1 MDGRNDLV
9 GSNESPTPRVSSLER
24 KTGETNIT
32 VTVNL
37 DGQGFYDVDTGNGFL
52 DHMVS
57 QIARHGLF
65 DITLHAVGDKY
76 VGWHHLVE
84 DVAIMLGR
92 AFNQAIGEV
101 KGIRRMGHSMAPL
114 DETLARVVVDCSGR
128 PYAVVNTG
136 LDGLMVETLSGDLVG
151 HFLESFALE
160 GRINMH
166 ADILAGVSPHHKA
179 EALCKAL
186 GRAMRDA
193 VEIDPKSL
201 GQIPSTKGTLDA

>member
-1 MDGRNDLV
+1 
-9 GSNESPTPRVSSLER
+9 
-24 KTGETNIT
+24 
-32 VTVNL
+32 
-37 DGQGFYDVDTGNGFL
+37 
-52 DHMVS
+52 MVS

-136 LDGLMVETLSGDLVG
+136 LDGVMVETLSGDLVG

-193 VEIDPKSL
+193 VEIDPRSL

>member
-1 MDGRNDLV
+1 MEVRNDLV
-9 GSNESPTPRVSSLER
+9 GSNESTTPRVSSLER
-24 KTGETNIT
+24 KTGETDIT

-37 DGQGFYDVDTGNGFL
+37 DGQGFFKVDTGNGFL

-65 DITLHAVGDKY
+65 DITLQAVGDKH

-101 KGIRRMGHSMAPL
+101 KGIRRMGHSIAPL

-136 LDGLMVETLSGDLVG
+136 LDGVLVETLSGDLVG

-193 VEIDPKSL
+193 VEIDPRSL

>member
-1 MDGRNDLV
+1 MEVRNDLV
-9 GSNESPTPRVSSLER
+9 GSNESTTPRVSSLER
-24 KTGETNIT
+24 KTGETDIT

-37 DGQGFYDVDTGNGFL
+37 DGQGFFKVDTGNGFL

-65 DITLHAVGDKY
+65 DITLQAVGDKH

-114 DETLARVVVDCSGR
+114 DETLARVGVDCSGR

-136 LDGLMVETLSGDLVG
+136 LDGVMVETLSGDLVG

-179 EALCKAL
+179 EALCKA
-186 GRAMRDA
+186 
-193 VEIDPKSL
+193 
-201 GQIPSTKGTLDA
+201 

>member
-1 MDGRNDLV
+1 MEGRNDLV
-9 GSNESPTPRVSSLER
+9 VSNESPTPRASSLQR
-24 KTGETNIT
+24 KTGETDIT

-37 DGQGFYDVDTGNGFL
+37 DGQGIFEVDTGNGFL

-65 DITLHAVGDKY
+65 DITLHAVGDTH

-201 GQIPSTKGTLDA
+201 GQIPSTKGTISG

>member
-1 MDGRNDLV
+1 MEGRNDSV
-9 GSNESPTPRVSSLER
+9 GTNESPTPRASSLQR
-24 KTGETNIT
+24 KTGETDIT

-37 DGQGFYDVDTGNGFL
+37 DGQGIFEVDTGNGFL

-65 DITLHAVGDKY
+65 DITLHAVGDTH